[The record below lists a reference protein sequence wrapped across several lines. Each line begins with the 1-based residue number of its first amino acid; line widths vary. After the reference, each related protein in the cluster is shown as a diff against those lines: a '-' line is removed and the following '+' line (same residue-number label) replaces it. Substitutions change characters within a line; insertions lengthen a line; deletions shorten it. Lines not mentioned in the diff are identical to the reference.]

1 MTPTDPTGEAP
12 PERAGRL
19 AITMA
24 LGALAASCYASY
36 RRRTHGDVDR
46 SGAASATGAGAPGL
60 QPSAPPHPVAEA
72 PRRSADPE
80 DGAAPRA

>member
-24 LGALAASCYASY
+24 LGALAASCYAGY
-36 RRRTHGDVDR
+36 RRRTHGGADR
-46 SGAASATGAGAPGL
+46 SGPTPATNAGAEGL
-60 QPSAPPHPVAEA
+60 QPSPASRPVAQA
-72 PRRSADPE
+72 PEPPADPE